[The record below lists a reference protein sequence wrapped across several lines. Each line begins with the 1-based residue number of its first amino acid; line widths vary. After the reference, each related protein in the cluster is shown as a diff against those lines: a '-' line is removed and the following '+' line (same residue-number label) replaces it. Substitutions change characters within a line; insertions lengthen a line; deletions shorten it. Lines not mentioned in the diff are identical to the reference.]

1 MATSLK
7 REEMMTNNELF
18 QAASGRMLD
27 RFGKYYGVFRY
38 RVFGISV
45 EPDTL
50 FRKRLV
56 KAFLQVQKTSV

>member
-1 MATSLK
+1 
-7 REEMMTNNELF
+7 MTNNELF

-45 EPDTL
+45 EPDAL